1 MTTIGNG
8 AFEDCRSIQSLLVP
22 NGVTRA
28 EQNLYNGCTGATD
41 INITQSVQYIG
52 KGTFAG
58 CTSVT
63 AVTIPSGVTEIDMN
77 AFQYCSKL
85 ADVTIESPTKLT
97 YNQGAFQTIASNAVL
112 HVPLILVS
120 EYQNEY
126 GWSNAFGGGIEP
138 MFFEDG
144 DGEFGVG

>member
-77 AFQYCSKL
+77 AFQYCQKL
-85 ADVTIESPTKLT
+85 ADVTIESTTKLT
-97 YNQGAFQTIASNAVL
+97 YNQGAFEMIASNAVL
-112 HVPLILVS
+112 RVQPELVE
-120 EYQNEY
+120 EYQADSS
-126 GWSNAFGGGIEP
+126 WTNAFGGGIV
-138 MFFEDG
+138 G
-144 DGEFGVG
+144 IGEEF